1 MVADLMEADWAA
13 LMPITHEAFVANG
26 RVAP

>member
-1 MVADLMEADWAA
+1 MVADLMEAQWAEH
-13 LMPITHEAFVANG
+13 MPITHEAFVANG